1 MPKVSDVPS
10 LGKAVVDA
18 LNRGAPD
25 IDLDTLPNL
34 QDMSPDKLTENVIA
48 INSLDPDARKK
59 FLLEALVKHMHAFVK
74 ETNLTT
80 EEWM

>member
-25 IDLDTLPNL
+25 IDLDTLPHL
-34 QDMSPDKLTENVIA
+34 QDMSADKLTDNVIA
-48 INSLDPDARKK
+48 INALDQDQRKK
-59 FLLEALVKHMHAFVK
+59 EVLASLVRHMHAFVK
-74 ETNLTT
+74 DVNLTT

>member
-18 LNRGAPD
+18 LKRGAPD
-25 IDLDTLPNL
+25 IDLDTLPHL
-34 QDMSPDKLTENVIA
+34 QDMSADKLTENVIA
-48 INSLDPDARKK
+48 INALDEDKRKK
-59 FLLEALVKHMHAFVK
+59 QVLEALVKHMHSFVK

-80 EEWM
+80 DEWM